1 MIGTIIELLETAK
14 PTTEA
19 IRIAKGENK
28 LPENFKE
35 LSLKIKQVWHKRK

>member
-1 MIGTIIELLETAK
+1 MLGTILELLEVAS
-14 PTTEA
+14 PSTEA

-35 LSLKIKQVWHKRK
+35 LGQKIKQVWHKRK